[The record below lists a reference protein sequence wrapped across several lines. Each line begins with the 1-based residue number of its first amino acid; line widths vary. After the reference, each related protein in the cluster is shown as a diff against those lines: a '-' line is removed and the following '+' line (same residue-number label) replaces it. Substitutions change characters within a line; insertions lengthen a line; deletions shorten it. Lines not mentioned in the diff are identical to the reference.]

1 MVKKNTSFNLET
13 ELLKEIKIQAT
24 REEITQTELITR
36 YLKAGLRN
44 DGVEI

>member
-1 MVKKNTSFNLET
+1 MAIKVTSFKLDT
-13 ELLKEIKIQAT
+13 EIMKKIKITAT
-24 REEITQTELITR
+24 EKEITQTELVTQ